1 MFDRVGNYI
10 DAGSFLHRSP
20 GAEMSLLYVG
30 EARRQDE
37 TGFKIVP
44 LYSLRMSVT
53 KWRMIDTSCDEV
65 G

>member
-44 LYSLRMSVT
+44 SSQIGKGGLF
-53 KWRMIDTSCDEV
+53 D
-65 G
+65 